1 MVVSR
6 WNRVSHARVNPYAPL
21 PVLLAGVALIGAGYR
36 DVGVGLAVG
45 SVLAVVNSL
54 LLSERVETAAESGDV
69 ARALLLMQAGLFVT
83 FIIVG
88 VATVILVHFSVPLAV
103 GSAIGFGI
111 AQTLILAAFYWTRG
125 RAEVAGERQV
135 S

>member
-1 MVVSR
+1 MVLSR
-6 WNRVSHARVNPYAPL
+6 WDRVSHARVNPYAPI
-21 PVLLAGVALIGAGYR
+21 PVLLAGVALIATGYR
-36 DVGVGLAVG
+36 DVGIGVAVG

-54 LLSERVETAAESGDV
+54 LLSGRVEVAAESGDV
-69 ARALLLMQAGLFVT
+69 AQALLVMQAGLFVT
-83 FIIVG
+83 FVIVG

-111 AQTLILAAFYWTRG
+111 AQTLILMAFYWTRG
-125 RAEVAGERQV
+125 RAEVAAGRQA